1 MLNLL
6 DNFLAYRIDFALLS
20 LAVVAGVLWAARHL
34 RRRSGGRSLPG
45 SIVAAVAVL
54 TLVGGAVAEWAGQQ
68 RTEQLKTDFSGF
80 AQTYAADL
88 AHLGHEDITLE
99 TKADDPH
106 YLTLIEAE
114 KRWLKANPLIADI
127 YTFRRDAEGKVRLIV
142 DSETDYDHNGVFDG
156 EREQRTA
163 IGEVYKEATPRFF
176 SALDG
181 HPEFESVVMTDRWGI
196 WVSSFTPLLGRDG
209 KVEGAV
215 GVDYPAATWL
225 TSLAMVRAGA
235 LALTLVLVAILLS
248 SATFICLMAGEIEE
262 RKAAQARLEEARES
276 ALMTSAAKSEFLA
289 VTSHEVRTP
298 LTVIMGFA
306 TMLGDTSLNDV
317 QLRYVNTINTAGE
330 RLMELVNDVLD
341 FTKIEDGKMVLVEE
355 PWSPSVLVAE
365 ALELMA
371 ARASDKGINLLF
383 DDRLASRFCV
393 IGDATRIRQILLN
406 LLTNAVK
413 FTHRGSVSVQALW
426 QAAADG
432 RGQLT
437 INVADTGIGIA
448 SDKLPLLFQVFSQV
462 NSATTRHYGG
472 SGLGLAICRRL
483 SDLMGATLTVQSA
496 LGTGTTFT
504 LSLECV
510 EAKLESQGI
519 ISRGEPGDLVPIGVN
534 VRALVVDDQKLNRV
548 LLQHILRRQGCDA
561 DLADGGAEAMALMS
575 AQRYDV
581 IFMDLE
587 MPDMDGFA
595 TTSALRTSEP
605 AGQHTP
611 IIALTGLTAK
621 GTRERCLQVGMQDYL
636 TKPVYIPALRSALAA
651 VLPVEKRAPEGVAK

>member
-1 MLNLL
+1 
-6 DNFLAYRIDFALLS
+6 
-20 LAVVAGVLWAARHL
+20 
-34 RRRSGGRSLPG
+34 
-45 SIVAAVAVL
+45 VAAIAML
-54 TLVGGAVAEWAGQQ
+54 TLAGIAAAEWAGDQ
-68 RTEQLKTDFSGF
+68 RTEQLKIAFSGF

-88 AHLGHEDITLE
+88 TELGHQDITLE
-99 TKADDPH
+99 TKADDPR

-114 KRWLKANPLIADI
+114 KRWLKANPLIADV

-142 DSETDYDHNGVFDG
+142 DSETDYDHNGVFEG
-156 EREQRTA
+156 EREQRTP

-181 HPEFESVVMTDRWGI
+181 HPEFESVVMADRWGI
-196 WVSSFTPLLGRDG
+196 WVSSFTPLLDRDG

-225 TSLAMVRAGA
+225 AALATVRAGV
-235 LALTLVLVAILLS
+235 LVLTLVLVAILLS
-248 SATFICLMAGEIEE
+248 SATFISLMAGEIEE

-298 LTVIMGFA
+298 LTAIMGFA
-306 TMLGDTSLNDV
+306 TILGDTPLNDT
-317 QLRYVNTINTAGE
+317 QRRYVNTMTTAGN

-341 FTKIEDGKMVLVEE
+341 FTKIEDGKMVLVHE

-371 ARASDKGINLLF
+371 ARASDKGISLFF
-383 DDRLASRFCV
+383 DDRLANRFCA
-393 IGDATRIRQILLN
+393 IGDATRVRQILLN

-413 FTHRGSVSVQALW
+413 FTHRGSVTVQALW
-426 QAAADG
+426 QPPAAGGKG
-432 RGQLT
+432 RLT
-437 INVADTGIGIA
+437 LNVVDTGIGIPA
-448 SDKLPLLFQVFSQV
+448 DKLPLLFQVFSQV

-483 SDLMGATLTVQSA
+483 CDLMGATVTVQSV
-496 LGTGTTFT
+496 LGTGTTF
-504 LSLECV
+504 SFSMECA
-510 EAKLESQGI
+510 EAKLDSEGI
-519 ISRGEPGDLVPIGVN
+519 VSRGEPGELAPIGVS
-534 VRALVVDDQKLNRV
+534 VRALVVDDQKLNRE
-548 LLQHILRRQGCDA
+548 LLRQILRRQGCEA
-561 DLADGGAEAMALMS
+561 DTAAGGAEAEALVG

-611 IIALTGLTAK
+611 IIALSGLTAK
-621 GTRERCLQVGMQDYL
+621 GTRERCLQAGMQDYL
-636 TKPVYIPALRSALAA
+636 TKPIYVPALRSALAA
-651 VLPVEKRAPEGVAK
+651 VLPIGKRTPEPAVPVA